1 MFSSDLNILY
11 RDNLTG
17 LCAPNND
24 LYTYDEEEGRIA
36 FMILTSVRTLRPCC
50 SCSNLAGSTLRLLHT
65 FQPRYVRC
73 EKTSCPRSCFAGYT
87 PISHCKLR
95 PRCACYG
102 LTADAPTSLYTL
114 RPRFAC
120 SEKSLKSIDPPPSL
134 AGIYTRQ
141 IQIQGT
147 YILVML
153 AK

>member
-1 MFSSDLNILY
+1 
-11 RDNLTG
+11 
-17 LCAPNND
+17 
-24 LYTYDEEEGRIA
+24 
-36 FMILTSVRTLRPCC
+36 MILTSVRTLRPCC

-87 PISHCKLR
+87 PISHCTLR
-95 PRCACYG
+95 PHCACYG

-153 AK
+153 AKQISLIFCLHETGGWEWGVKIRIVFNTPKNE